1 MSERDASADG
11 LCSDAAA
18 DYIPPRASRGRRS
31 GVILPAGGQDTDTF
45 LLESVKAAPRRS
57 SIIKVRCVPPPE
69 MLKELVLIKSV
80 AIKWSQAWTL
90 PSSSAICDTTLMI
103 IFIV

>member
-11 LCSDAAA
+11 LCSDAAP

-31 GVILPAGGQDTDTF
+31 GVIGPAGGQDPDTF

-57 SIIKVRCVPPPE
+57 SIIKVKSSTNDSK
-69 MLKELVLIKSV
+69 MFLVQSV
-80 AIKWSQAWTL
+80 VGRKGGIRPRFHREQRGL
-90 PSSSAICDTTLMI
+90 
-103 IFIV
+103 

>member
-11 LCSDAAA
+11 LCGDAAP
-18 DYIPPRASRGRRS
+18 DSIPPRASRGRRS

-57 SIIKVRCVPPPE
+57 SIIKV
-69 MLKELVLIKSV
+69 KSSRNAL
-80 AIKWSQAWTL
+80 AIVSKYDCWTKTDL
-90 PSSSAICDTTLMI
+90 GPRIHR
-103 IFIV
+103 